1 MIVRYSHVSFESFFF
16 FFKIITK
23 HYFFFVSQQVKTF
36 LSQLFST
43 VNIW

>member
-1 MIVRYSHVSFESFFF
+1 MIVRYSHVSFESLFF